1 MIVFFGTLST
11 ITFLPH
17 IYMVSK
23 LPLPSVSSGPEEST
37 FLVQCSYIEVY
48 KERLNDLLGDRTN
61 LILRE
66 LPDVGLLIEGEEK
79 GRVLLIETMRDG
91 LAD

>member
-1 MIVFFGTLST
+1 M
-11 ITFLPH
+11 
-17 IYMVSK
+17 
-23 LPLPSVSSGPEEST
+23 SSGPEEST

-66 LPDVGLLIEGEEK
+66 LPDVGLLIEGEEE